1 MDFSPQNCRE
11 FYLSRNATSELENI
25 CRAHCNSACA
35 LLKGQ
40 KGAVRCTEVS
50 TWRAILWPDCGL
62 QAEVAAAL
70 KMLICAYCMLQK
82 RNLTRTTPWYG
93 EMYAY
98 GLATAEAGVNH
109 LGSSST
115 VFHMRYYH
123 PHGEHSAHMKALYS

>member
-1 MDFSPQNCRE
+1 M
-11 FYLSRNATSELENI
+11 TSTG
-25 CRAHCNSACA
+25 A
-35 LLKGQ
+35 LPEQ
-40 KGAVRCTEVS
+40 AV
-50 TWRAILWPDCGL
+50 LWPTGGH
-62 QAEVAAAL
+62 QAEGAMAFKVL
-70 KMLICAYCMLQK
+70 TCACCIPQK

-123 PHGEHSAHMKALYS
+123 PHGK